1 VWSDDRIWLLWLR
14 FGDCSDDR
22 SPPAA
27 GGVNINDYVND
38 KHDHINK
45 YDNNHNASSY

>member
-1 VWSDDRIWLLWLR
+1 VWSDDRCWLLWLR
-14 FGDCSDDR
+14 FCDSSDDR
-22 SPPAA
+22 SSPAA

-38 KHDHINK
+38 KHHHIDK